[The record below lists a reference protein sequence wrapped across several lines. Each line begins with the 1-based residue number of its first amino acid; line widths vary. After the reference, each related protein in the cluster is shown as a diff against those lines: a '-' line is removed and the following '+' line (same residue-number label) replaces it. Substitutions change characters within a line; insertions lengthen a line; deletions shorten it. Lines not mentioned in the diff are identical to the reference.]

1 MENLFKKNKKAQV
14 GSLQQIAITL
24 LIVGIVL
31 GFTMIFLSDFYD
43 EIDDDDTE
51 AKEAVNDTISAIAK
65 IPAWLGLIVLLL
77 IIGILLSI
85 VFAVLPRGATGGG
98 TV

>member
-1 MENLFKKNKKAQV
+1 MENLFKRNKKGQV

-24 LIVGIVL
+24 LIVGVVL
-31 GFTMIFLSDFYD
+31 GFTMIFLDDFYD

-51 AKEAVNDTISAIAK
+51 AKEAVNDTITAIAK
-65 IPAWLGLIVLLL
+65 IPNWLGLIVLLL

-85 VFAVLPRGATGGG
+85 VFSVLPRGATGGG

>member
-1 MENLFKKNKKAQV
+1 MENLFKRKPKKGQV

-24 LIVGIVL
+24 LIVGVVL
-31 GFTMIFLSDFYD
+31 GFTLIFLQDFYD
-43 EIDDDDTE
+43 DIDSTDTE
-51 AKEAVNDTISAIAK
+51 AKDAVNKTIGAISK

-85 VFAVLPRGATGGG
+85 IFAVLPRGATGG